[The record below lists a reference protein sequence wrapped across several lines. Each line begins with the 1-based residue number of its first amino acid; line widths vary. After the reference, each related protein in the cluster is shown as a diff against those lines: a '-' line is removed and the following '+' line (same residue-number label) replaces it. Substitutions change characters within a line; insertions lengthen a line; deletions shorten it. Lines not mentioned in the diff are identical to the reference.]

1 MEGENRNM
9 KKILIFTLCMN
20 LLLLTGCRK
29 EAVEVRDRAYVQSA
43 LFREYHDKIY
53 LTLYPFEEEK
63 EIAYGSGITISEA
76 ARNASVSAGQEIF
89 MGHLEL
95 ICFGDADFTERLES
109 CLSDYRIS
117 PGCKLLFLFNTQLPE
132 NCDTTL
138 LTDRLS
144 MEEKKCRIP
153 ETDLFHILSEIKSK
167 DGAALVP
174 ALTKSSSL
182 SMCILKNGRKPYIL
196 SDDAAEGLCWLR
208 GKNYPEKIYT
218 AGDEEYAVSKAETE
232 LSAVIRDGIPCVTVK
247 IHLKGSGNGYEAE
260 KAVALLCEAAV
271 NETLKEG
278 ESDLIGLLSCLEKHC
293 PDYFNRHDYE
303 TAKQSAVFE
312 YKVFAE

>member
-1 MEGENRNM
+1 M
-9 KKILIFTLCMN
+9 KRFVIFTLCMN

-43 LFREYHDKIY
+43 SFKEYNDKIY

-63 EIAYGSGITISEA
+63 EIAYGSGITISDA
-76 ARNASVSAGQEIF
+76 TQNASVSAGQEIF

-95 ICFGDADFTERLES
+95 ICFGDVSFTERLES
-109 CLSDYRIS
+109 CLFDYRIS
-117 PGCKLLFLFNTQLPE
+117 PGCKLLFLYNTQLPE

-144 MEEKKCRIP
+144 MEEKKCHIP
-153 ETDLFHILSEIKSK
+153 ETDLFHILSEIKGK
-167 DGAALVP
+167 DGAALLP
-174 ALTKSSSL
+174 SLTKSGSI
-182 SMCILKNGRKPYIL
+182 SMCILKSGRKPYML
-196 SDDAAEGLCWLR
+196 SEDAAEGLCWLR

-218 AGDEEYAVSKAETE
+218 AGDEEYSVSKAETQ
-232 LSAVIRDGIPCVTVK
+232 LSAVIRDDIPYVTAN
-247 IHLKGSGNGYEAE
+247 IHIKGSGNGSEAE
-260 KAVALLCEAAV
+260 ETVAFLCKTAV

-278 ESDLIGLLSCLEKHC
+278 EADLIGLLPCLEKYC
-293 PDYFNRHDYE
+293 PDYLNQHDYE

-312 YKVFAE
+312 YNVSAE